1 MNAKDY
7 DFVGEPTIE
16 KNGDDNPIVSYW
28 VTYRKGCSETDKDQ
42 IMTPE
47 EMYKIEQNLYG
58 EN

>member
-28 VTYRKGCSETDKDQ
+28 VTYRKGRSETDKD
-42 IMTPE
+42 
-47 EMYKIEQNLYG
+47 
-58 EN
+58 